1 MTYHWCDSVTKDEG
15 LRSPKAIAFIQ
26 SKCSRNR
33 NRLKTKNYSTAR
45 KSLPAT
51 EFFNKTN
58 RVENRLNVPVM
69 KKLGDKKW
77 IK

>member
-1 MTYHWCDSVTKDEG
+1 MEPISDENEG

-26 SKCSRNR
+26 SKCSRNS
-33 NRLKTKNYSTAR
+33 NRLRTKTYSIVRTSP
-45 KSLPAT
+45 KAT

-58 RVENRLNVPVM
+58 RVENRLNVPLM
-69 KKLGDKKW
+69 KNLGDKIW